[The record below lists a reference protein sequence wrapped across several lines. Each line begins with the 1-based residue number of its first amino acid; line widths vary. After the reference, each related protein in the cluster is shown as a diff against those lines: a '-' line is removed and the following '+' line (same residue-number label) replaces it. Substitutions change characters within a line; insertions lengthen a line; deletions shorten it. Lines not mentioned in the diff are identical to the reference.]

1 MSECV
6 VEEDMFSS
14 KPSKYIPAL
23 QSSCRHAEFRWCC
36 ESNLTINKKQKFSK
50 MLTTF
55 NPSYSKITISIFAGL
70 SCTRGNILEELGAP
84 QLVRGIS
91 LLFNFD
97 FDNGMAIMISNM
109 ILISNMIT
117 NVTSTMTPHNIQFPS
132 PWQYDTFPKTI
143 VITCKGPQSLNIYLT
158 LTMTSVSKGCTSLL
172 KLQFLNIVQNAFDPS
187 PSFW

>member
-1 MSECV
+1 M
-6 VEEDMFSS
+6 
-14 KPSKYIPAL
+14 
-23 QSSCRHAEFRWCC
+23 
-36 ESNLTINKKQKFSK
+36 QK
-50 MLTTF
+50 TF
-55 NPSYSKITISIFAGL
+55 KPSYSKITISIFTGL

-132 PWQYDTFPKTI
+132 P
-143 VITCKGPQSLNIYLT
+143 
-158 LTMTSVSKGCTSLL
+158 
-172 KLQFLNIVQNAFDPS
+172 
-187 PSFW
+187 

>member
-1 MSECV
+1 
-6 VEEDMFSS
+6 
-14 KPSKYIPAL
+14 
-23 QSSCRHAEFRWCC
+23 
-36 ESNLTINKKQKFSK
+36 

-109 ILISNMIT
+109 IT

-132 PWQYDTFPKTI
+132 P
-143 VITCKGPQSLNIYLT
+143 
-158 LTMTSVSKGCTSLL
+158 
-172 KLQFLNIVQNAFDPS
+172 
-187 PSFW
+187 